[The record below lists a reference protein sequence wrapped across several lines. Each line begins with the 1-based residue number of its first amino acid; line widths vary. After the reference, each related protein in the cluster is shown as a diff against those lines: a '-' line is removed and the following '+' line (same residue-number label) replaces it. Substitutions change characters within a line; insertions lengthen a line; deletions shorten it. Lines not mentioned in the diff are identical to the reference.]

1 MNDDV
6 IVSIESGCTGNT
18 QDERDHMNDLT
29 DSQIA
34 AYRDDGFLIIR
45 DIIPLRLIK
54 RLYDATTH
62 LFAKYDTSWDPS
74 EEGHA
79 PWHNPAFHQKMIQ
92 LRQDAPLEFG
102 ALYDS
107 VQTSIALQQL
117 TSHEAITN
125 TAATLLKQEA
135 IGLSATGF
143 MLRMDAPNDTR
154 NRLEWHQESSYYTQN
169 LCSDHGLVAWIPLQT
184 LSHEHGPI
192 CICPQSHAGGKL
204 QNDPSGKGEY
214 GESQQYIVPAEH
226 IARYETTPVL
236 AQPGDAVLFH
246 MDLFHKSGHNA
257 SHEIRFTAGVRYHSM
272 LTDDFVPGR
281 LRYVENPAVRKRH
294 LQGAST

>member
-1 MNDDV
+1 MRRAVPAMLVVLMAAPVAAQETPQATDV
-6 IVSIESGCTGNT
+6 TSADIQTFINALPRDRVSDRPIRVVEVTG
-18 QDERDHMNDLT
+18 D
-29 DSQIA
+29 
-34 AYRDDGFLIIR
+34 YRVGVYGVFRPKDFLGGAN
-45 DIIPLRLIK
+45 LR
-54 RLYDATTH
+54 
-62 LFAKYDTSWDPS
+62 
-74 EEGHA
+74 
-79 PWHNPAFHQKMIQ
+79 
-92 LRQDAPLEFG
+92 
-102 ALYDS
+102 
-107 VQTSIALQQL
+107 
-117 TSHEAITN
+117 
-125 TAATLLKQEA
+125 
-135 IGLSATGF
+135 
-143 MLRMDAPNDTR
+143 
-154 NRLEWHQESSYYTQN
+154 ESSYYTQN

-192 CICPQSHAGGKL
+192 CVCPQSHAVGKL

-226 IARYETTPVL
+226 IARYKTTPVL